1 MSRAGYADF
10 FPAAPSVLAEK
21 KAQAERERARQRT
34 HREYNN
40 DRDSSNG
47 ALSAASLTSTA
58 STSTTSSTVTSTST
72 FTKSS
77 LPSHLQH
84 SNNRTPTVLSS
95 SPPVLPSPPVGTRHT
110 LPPRP
115 QVSLVQSYIPKEP
128 PPLPPH
134 SPALPTPKATPPAV
148 RSDPA
153 KRNWKLKYDPLLEKK
168 GVPKKSK
175 DTIVR
180 FDGEGVRV
188 YIFVFWPPFHSHGSY
203 GVSGRENS
211 HN

>member
-47 ALSAASLTSTA
+47 TLSATSLTSTT
-58 STSTTSSTVTSTST
+58 STSTNNSSTATSAST
-72 FTKSS
+72 FTKSL
-77 LPSHLQH
+77 LPTHLLH
-84 SNNRTPTVLSS
+84 SSNRTPTVSS
-95 SPPVLPSPPVGTRHT
+95 PSPPVLPSPPIGTRHS

-115 QVSLVQSYIPKEP
+115 QVSVVQSYIPNEP
-128 PPLPPH
+128 PPPPPH
-134 SPALPTPKATPPAV
+134 SPTLPTPKATPPAA
-148 RSDPA
+148 RSDSA
-153 KRNWKLKYDPLLEKK
+153 KRNWKVKYDPQLEKK
-168 GVPKKSK
+168 GAPKKSK

-180 FDGEGVRV
+180 FDGEGVCV
-188 YIFVFWPPFHSHGSY
+188 YIFVFGRHSIP
-203 GVSGRENS
+203 R
-211 HN
+211 